1 MILNGAES
9 ISALEAFRTLE
20 AVTRGI
26 SNQIMIQRIGMS
38 TNDFAGFDL
47 SLLVWFNETL
57 SNALYTTPAEMGLM
71 LEFTVLLF
79 AALAFSR

>member
-1 MILNGAES
+1 M
-9 ISALEAFRTLE
+9 
-20 AVTRGI
+20 
-26 SNQIMIQRIGMS
+26 
-38 TNDFAGFDL
+38 

-79 AALAFSR
+79 QRWPSRGNENWVRWNSSW